1 MNNTSVEDIENMDLM
16 DTEHNDPAKC
26 KYKLRNVR
34 RQDDTKDGSGPKKR
48 GPKPRLRS
56 AGMSRYRRKEANA
69 RERQRQGEINTG
81 FDKLRE
87 KIPHPGPS
95 NGKCEKLRKIDIL
108 HVAIEY
114 IRALE
119 SLLDTGEVGIHE
131 FANSVYA
138 VAGHGEDQEMEV
150 KEGMTSSMVDNSDNA
165 TNCSDGGCSD
175 ESYDGEGND
184 FEGGSNYHH
193 GQQQQQQQQQQ

>member
-1 MNNTSVEDIENMDLM
+1 MDCS
-16 DTEHNDPAKC
+16 PALPPLSQSKLC
-26 KYKLRNVR
+26 KYKLRNNKRTDSEDESLKV
-34 RQDDTKDGSGPKKR
+34 GPKKR

-119 SLLDTGEVGIHE
+119 NLLDTGEVGIHE

-138 VAGHGEDQEMEV
+138 VAGHGEEQEMMES
-150 KEGMTSSMVDNSDNA
+150 KGEMESDNG
-165 TNCSDGGCSD
+165 TNCSD
-175 ESYDGEGND
+175 
-184 FEGGSNYHH
+184 
-193 GQQQQQQQQQQ
+193 